1 MLISGLGRRGF
12 RTTIL
17 LVLKFVKTLHQQY
30 LIQVVVKTAIKTG
43 VDVNTA
49 IPITPVFIMV
59 KSTTITIVKYVLVSR
74 LAPTLAM
81 QELS

>member
-17 LVLKFVKTLHQQY
+17 LVLKLVKTLHPHL
-30 LIQVVVKTAIKTG
+30 LIQAVVKTAIETD
-43 VDVNTA
+43 VDANTA
-49 IPITPVFIMV
+49 IAVVLPVVKV
-59 KSTTITIVKYVLVSR
+59 KST
-74 LAPTLAM
+74 PQAM